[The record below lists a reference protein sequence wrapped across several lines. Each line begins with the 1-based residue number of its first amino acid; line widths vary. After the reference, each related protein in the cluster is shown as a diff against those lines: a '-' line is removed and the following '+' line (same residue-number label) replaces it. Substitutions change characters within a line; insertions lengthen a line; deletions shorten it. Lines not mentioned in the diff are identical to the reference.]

1 MTKFKKIFRVESS
14 RLKVWNYSQP
24 WWYYVTINTKDHA
37 EYFGKVENGKMKI
50 NDLGKIV
57 ESCWEE
63 IPNHFESVELD
74 YYMIM
79 PNHVHGI
86 IIINPIVETP
96 DRASLRQPTLG
107 IIINQF
113 KGSVKRWANKNGYQY
128 FSWQTRF
135 YDRIIRNENELYNV
149 RKYIYNNPL
158 RREIERDENLEY

>member
-96 DRASLRQPTLG
+96 DRAMLSG
-107 IIINQF
+107 
-113 KGSVKRWANKNGYQY
+113 
-128 FSWQTRF
+128 
-135 YDRIIRNENELYNV
+135 
-149 RKYIYNNPL
+149 
-158 RREIERDENLEY
+158 